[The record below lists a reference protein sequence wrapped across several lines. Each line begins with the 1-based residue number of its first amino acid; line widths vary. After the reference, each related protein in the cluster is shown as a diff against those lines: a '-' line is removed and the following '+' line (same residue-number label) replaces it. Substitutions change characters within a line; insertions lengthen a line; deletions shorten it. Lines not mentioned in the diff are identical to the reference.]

1 MRDLRTFFAQNMKPM
16 EKAQYPATARL
27 IDPETNEPALWE
39 ITPISADE
47 NIAIRRSCLKL
58 KQVPGKKGQFTQDF
72 DANAYLVKMAVRCT
86 SFPNLNDREL
96 QDDWGVMDA
105 EQLLGKMLSP
115 AELEDY
121 ANEVLRVNGF
131 NDTERELVEEAKN

>member
-1 MRDLRTFFAQNMKPM
+1 MKDLRAFFAQNMKPM
-16 EKAQYPATARL
+16 KKAQYPATDRL

-39 ITPISADE
+39 IEPISADE
-47 NIAIRRSCLKL
+47 NIEIRRSCLKL

-72 DANAYLVKMAVRCT
+72 DANAYLLKMAVRCT
-86 SFPNLNDREL
+86 SFPNLNDSEL
-96 QDDWGVMDA
+96 QDSYGARDA
-105 EQLLGKMLSP
+105 EQLLGKMLNP

-131 NDTERELVEEAKN
+131 NDTERELIEEAKN